1 MKKKIMS
8 VIMSIVMLF
17 GMAFSFAGC
26 QNEIIE
32 TEITNMIELHTW
44 YFTSGI
50 PNNAI
55 VVKNTNENAIF
66 ECSADQGML
75 WEGNQYKNQI
85 SIKPNDTFYWHPNQE
100 ENIEYTFIDIL
111 AKVDCNVV
119 GYAII
124 EVTQNGSSAE
134 YKAEILKSVFVEK
147 KSAKKI
153 TEKEIRTRIEEVKQE
168 RMKNKE

>member
-1 MKKKIMS
+1 MEKKIMS

-66 ECSADQGML
+66 ECSAD
-75 WEGNQYKNQI
+75 
-85 SIKPNDTFYWHPNQE
+85 
-100 ENIEYTFIDIL
+100 
-111 AKVDCNVV
+111 
-119 GYAII
+119 
-124 EVTQNGSSAE
+124 
-134 YKAEILKSVFVEK
+134 
-147 KSAKKI
+147 
-153 TEKEIRTRIEEVKQE
+153 
-168 RMKNKE
+168 